1 MVDGALSAVRALG
14 RGSLLQTAAPR
25 NRRGP
30 GYGPFDNHGTLR
42 IAMSATKSISDVISR
57 DVAYS
62 GQGISVRSLEES
74 IHQERSVQDAKV
86 GELKNLRERN
96 VQIQSAM
103 ADELKKLRK
112 FSDYLDGTATKG
124 GFWAGFKEVLS
135 YIPGLKSIAL
145 SQRSIE
151 ELLKQQYQVSAKR
164 VKEAAE
170 YCDILKQSEQELYT
184 EINRINGKIVE
195 SAENEKRALDF
206 VLELRESQEQ
216 LEAEMQAVEAG
227 SVEARK
233 IETDL
238 DKIRELL
245 AIHSTNVQL
254 YGAAENRYAS
264 LKDNTRKLA
273 ETIRNLAQD
282 IQQYTT
288 AASIKLDMASAQIQA
303 IGRAADASVVML
315 EMKRSLDVM
324 TESMN
329 VTTQFVSDTQI
340 FFRQNLDRLV
350 EELETFDDSTS
361 QLLDENLKKSKEIE
375 EARIQAAIE
384 KAMKARATEQGA
396 APPAGV

>member
-1 MVDGALSAVRALG
+1 
-14 RGSLLQTAAPR
+14 
-25 NRRGP
+25 
-30 GYGPFDNHGTLR
+30 
-42 IAMSATKSISDVISR
+42 MSATKSITDVISR

-124 GFWAGFKEVLS
+124 GFWAGFKEMLS
-135 YIPGLKSIAL
+135 YIPGLKSIAM

-184 EINRINGKIVE
+184 EINRINTKIVE
-195 SAENEKRALDF
+195 AAENEKRALEY
-206 VLELRESQEQ
+206 VLELRESQEA
-216 LEAEMQAVEAG
+216 LEAELQAVEAG

-233 IETDL
+233 IESDM

-245 AIHSTNVQL
+245 SVHSSNVQL
-254 YGAAENRYAS
+254 YGAAEDRYAN
-264 LKDNTRKLA
+264 LKENTRKLA

-361 QLLDENLKKSKEIE
+361 ALLDENLKKSKEIE
-375 EARIQAAIE
+375 EARIQAAID
-384 KAMKARATEQGA
+384 KAMKARAEEQGA
-396 APPAGV
+396 GAPAGA

>member
-1 MVDGALSAVRALG
+1 MHSALYAR
-14 RGSLLQTAAPR
+14 SLPR
-25 NRRGP
+25 TVESWADTWHPR
-30 GYGPFDNHGTLR
+30 L
-42 IAMSATKSISDVISR
+42 AMSAGSKSLSDVLAR

-62 GQGISVRSLEES
+62 GEGISVRSLEDN
-74 IHQERSVQDAKV
+74 IQEERNVQDGKV
-86 GELKNLRERN
+86 SELKNLRDRN
-96 VQIQSAM
+96 VVIQTAM

-112 FSDYLDGTATKG
+112 FSDYIDGTATKQ
-124 GFWAGFKEVLS
+124 GFWAGFKEVVS
-135 YIPGLKSIAL
+135 YIPGFKSIAI
-145 SQRSIE
+145 SKRSIE

-164 VKEAAE
+164 VKEAAG

-206 VLELRESQEQ
+206 VLDLRTMQEE
-216 LEAEMQAVEAG
+216 LEAELQSIEAG

-233 IETDL
+233 IETDQ
-238 DKIRELL
+238 DKIRALL
-245 AIHSTNVQL
+245 AEHSTNVQL

-264 LKDNTRKLA
+264 LKENTRKLA

-315 EMKRSLDVM
+315 EMKKSLDVM

-340 FFRQNLDRLV
+340 FFRQNLDKLV
-350 EELETFDDSTS
+350 EELETFDEGTS
-361 QLLDENLKKSKEIE
+361 ALLDENLKKSKEIE
-375 EARIQAAIE
+375 EARIQSAID
-384 KAMKARATEQGA
+384 KAMLHRDKKAAAGA
-396 APPAGV
+396 NASAPAEG

>member
-1 MVDGALSAVRALG
+1 
-14 RGSLLQTAAPR
+14 
-25 NRRGP
+25 
-30 GYGPFDNHGTLR
+30 
-42 IAMSATKSISDVISR
+42 MSATKSISDVLSR

-74 IHQERSVQDAKV
+74 IHQERTIQDSKV
-86 GELKNLRERN
+86 GELGTLRERN
-96 VQIQSAM
+96 VEIQTAM

-112 FSDYLDGTATKG
+112 FSDYIDGTATKA
-124 GFWAGFKEVLS
+124 GFWSGFKEVLS
-135 YIPGLKSIAL
+135 YIPGLKSLAI
-145 SQRSIE
+145 SRRSIE
-151 ELLKQQYQVSAKR
+151 ELLKQQYQVSARR

-170 YCDILKQSEQELYT
+170 YCDILKQSEQELYA

-195 SAENEKRALDF
+195 SAENEKRALDY
-206 VLELRESQEQ
+206 VLELREMQEA
-216 LEAEMQAVEAG
+216 LEAELQAVEAG

-233 IETDL
+233 IETDQ
-238 DKIRELL
+238 DRIRALL
-245 AIHSTNVQL
+245 AEHSSNVQL
-254 YGAAENRYAS
+254 YGAAENRYAN
-264 LKDNTRKLA
+264 LKENTRKLA

-340 FFRQNLDRLV
+340 FFRQNLDQLV
-350 EELETFDDSTS
+350 KELETFDDSTS

-375 EARIQAAIE
+375 ERRIQAAID
-384 KAMKARATEQGA
+384 KALRARAEQGGEA
-396 APPAGV
+396 APPAG